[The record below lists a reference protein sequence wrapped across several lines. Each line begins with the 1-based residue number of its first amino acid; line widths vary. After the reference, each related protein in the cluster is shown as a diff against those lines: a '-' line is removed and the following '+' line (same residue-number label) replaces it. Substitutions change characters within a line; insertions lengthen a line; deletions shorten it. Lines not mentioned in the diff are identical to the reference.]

1 MLTNKKPLGLKK
13 IIVSCASYIATL
25 WIMDLFDFANM
36 TTPSDSF
43 SESIYEFRVQSFLL
57 LCPIQMNKKLSL
69 LCTLKVF
76 SSNQLLKSVI
86 KIYSQQSDLQK
97 HLKYFMLTRKLENSD
112 VFFFQFSTK
121 TGRNIQGDSEIQ
133 YGSHIININD

>member
-1 MLTNKKPLGLKK
+1 
-13 IIVSCASYIATL
+13 
-25 WIMDLFDFANM
+25 
-36 TTPSDSF
+36 
-43 SESIYEFRVQSFLL
+43 
-57 LCPIQMNKKLSL
+57 MNKKLLL

-112 VFFFQFSTK
+112 VVFFQFSTK
-121 TGRNIQGDSEIQ
+121 TSRNIQGDSEIQ